1 MSGKAEEQIQ
11 LALVQYIRY
20 QYPDVLFR
28 SDAAGFKLSVGQAKK
43 MKALNGGIR
52 AWPDLFLAKPKLMQ
66 SKDGLPVF
74 KHGLFLELKKDGT
87 KILKK
92 DGDLVADKHI
102 REQAKILQALERR
115 GYQASFAV
123 GFDQAKQIIDE
134 YIGRKKG
141 GVDIV
146 EF

>member
-1 MSGKAEEQIQ
+1 MSSKAEEQIQ
-11 LALVQYIRY
+11 LAIVNYLRY

-52 AWPDLFLAKPKLMQ
+52 AWPDLFIAKPKLRQ
-66 SKDGLPVF
+66 TKDGSY
-74 KHGLFLELKKDGT
+74 
-87 KILKK
+87 
-92 DGDLVADKHI
+92 VADNHI

-123 GFDQAKQIIDE
+123 GFEQAKRIIDD

-141 GVDIV
+141 GADII